1 MLVISR
7 KVDQSIRIGD
17 NIEIKIIGIERGKV
31 KIGITAP
38 SDVPIYREELYQSL
52 VEGNRSS
59 VFASS
64 DRVQSFKKIFT
75 ESKSNLL
82 RK

>member
-17 NIEIKIIGIERGKV
+17 NIEIKVVGIEKGKV
-31 KIGITAP
+31 KLGITAP
-38 SDVPIYREELYQSL
+38 PDVPIYREELYQSL
-52 VEGNRSS
+52 VEGNKNS

-64 DRVQSFKKIFT
+64 DRVQIFKKIFARR
-75 ESKSNLL
+75 ESSSL